1 MTGSEVRRRLETTDR
16 PVIVDLWAPWC
27 GPCRATAPIIE
38 ELQHEFSGKV
48 DVWKVNTDTE
58 PDVATSLGVR
68 GIPTFIV
75 FREGQ
80 ELTRLVGAQS
90 RSRLT
95 SLFEQAASGQAVA
108 ARLSTQ
114 DRVLRSAAGV
124 ALGLMAWQTGTGIL
138 YVVAL
143 LAIVSGFYDLLPLS
157 RHSPSA

>member
-1 MTGSEVRRRLETTDR
+1 MTGSEVRRRLEASDR

-38 ELQHEFSGKV
+38 ELQHKFSGTV

-58 PDVATSLGVR
+58 PDIAASLGVR
-68 GIPTFIV
+68 GIPTFIA
-75 FREGQ
+75 FRRGQ

-95 SLFEQAASGQAVA
+95 SLFEQAASGRAAA

-114 DRVLRSAAGV
+114 DRVLRTAAGA

-143 LAIVSGFYDLLPLS
+143 LATVSGYYDLFPLS
-157 RHSPSA
+157 RRSPSA